1 MGGWRKSLGVRAK
14 APFDAYWWSF
24 CFTPL
29 GSKAIRPDRSRT
41 STTGV
46 WLGQNRESGGIML
59 AQESA
64 QFGAGKDAI
73 PLGRRDSR
81 ARAFL
86 KSVSKSFMSL
96 LRMDLTRTL
105 IIGNSGSGKSWLAE
119 RVADRSGAAYVDL
132 DLIHWLP
139 GGYGVP
145 RERADA
151 IRLAQL
157 AAEADRWVIEGIY
170 GWLVNEVLANASALV
185 WLCID
190 EGECVANIR
199 RRGIRRNGSPEAFDA
214 LQEWAAT
221 YRSRT
226 GSSSYGAHRTIFEQF
241 HGDKETLG
249 SRDAIGK
256 FVGRVPPLRM
266 SNP

>member
-1 MGGWRKSLGVRAK
+1 
-14 APFDAYWWSF
+14 
-24 CFTPL
+24 
-29 GSKAIRPDRSRT
+29 
-41 STTGV
+41 
-46 WLGQNRESGGIML
+46 ML

>member
-1 MGGWRKSLGVRAK
+1 
-14 APFDAYWWSF
+14 
-24 CFTPL
+24 
-29 GSKAIRPDRSRT
+29 
-41 STTGV
+41 
-46 WLGQNRESGGIML
+46 
-59 AQESA
+59 
-64 QFGAGKDAI
+64 
-73 PLGRRDSR
+73 
-81 ARAFL
+81 
-86 KSVSKSFMSL
+86 MSL

-157 AAEADRWVIEGIY
+157 AAEAERWVIEGIY
-170 GWLVNEVLANASALV
+170 GWLANEVLANASALV

-199 RRGIRRNGSPEAFDA
+199 RRGIRRDGSPEAFDA

-249 SRDAIGK
+249 SRDAIGE

>member
-1 MGGWRKSLGVRAK
+1 MHTDGVRVTRIFGTRLS
-14 APFDAYWWSF
+14 APTVRKLLQLAF
-24 CFTPL
+24 
-29 GSKAIRPDRSRT
+29 GSGKIVSLAASCSLNDRPQ
-41 STTGV
+41 
-46 WLGQNRESGGIML
+46 L
-59 AQESA
+59 
-64 QFGAGKDAI
+64 GAGE
-73 PLGRRDSR
+73 G
-81 ARAFL
+81 RAFAWSQIFAGVRIL
-86 KSVSKSFMSL
+86 KSVSNTFVSPF
-96 LRMDLTRTL
+96 RMDLIRT
-105 IIGNSGSGKSWLAE
+105 IVIGNSGSGKSWLAE

-214 LQEWAAT
+214 LVEWAAT

-249 SRDAIGK
+249 SRDAIGE
-256 FVGRVPPLRM
+256 FVGRVAPLRM